1 MVKAYIRAEQKF
13 RDTHPDSKIAKRYAD
28 VYEWAVREFFY
39 DKQWQFEQ
47 SQGGMFGNPDYKK
60 MLEDYFGIDL

>member
-1 MVKAYIRAEQKF
+1 MAVTPVRAKPTAPIAAQ
-13 RDTHPDSKIAKRYAD
+13 RLDTSSCSA
-28 VYEWAVREFFY
+28 ENFY
-39 DKQWQFEQ
+39 DRQWQFEQ

>member
-1 MVKAYIRAEQKF
+1 
-13 RDTHPDSKIAKRYAD
+13 
-28 VYEWAVREFFY
+28 VYEWAVRQFFY
-39 DKQWQFEQ
+39 DKQWQLEQ